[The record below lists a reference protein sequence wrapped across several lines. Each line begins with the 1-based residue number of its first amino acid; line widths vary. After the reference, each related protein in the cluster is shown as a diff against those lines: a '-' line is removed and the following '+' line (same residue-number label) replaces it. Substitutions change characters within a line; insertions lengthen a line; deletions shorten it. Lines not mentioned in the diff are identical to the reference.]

1 MASPQTTGT
10 VATGTVAPG
19 GPKSDPGF
27 PPFKTE
33 TFASQLL
40 WLAIFFGLLYWLVS
54 RVFAPR
60 LSEVIEG
67 RASRI
72 AKDLDDAAAAK
83 AKAEEA
89 GQAYEKALA
98 EAKAKAQGI
107 AQARRDEVNGALE
120 TRRKAL
126 EADLSARLAAAETQ
140 IAATKAKAMG
150 NVEAIASDAAQA
162 IVQRLGGAA
171 DVTAVAAATRAALK
185 A

>member
-1 MASPQTTGT
+1 MATPQTTGT
-10 VATGTVAPG
+10 EVPG
-19 GPKSDPGF
+19 GSNAGPGF

-54 RVFAPR
+54 KIFAPR
-60 LSEVIEG
+60 LTEVIEG

-83 AKAEEA
+83 AKAEDA
-89 GQAYEKALA
+89 GVAYEKALA

-107 AQARRDEVNGALE
+107 AQARRDEVNAGVE

-126 EADLSARLAAAETQ
+126 ESDLAAKLSAAEAQ
-140 IAATKAKAMG
+140 IEATKARAME
-150 NVEAIASDAAQA
+150 NVEAIAADAASA
-162 IVQRLGGAA
+162 IVERLGGSVPAKG
-171 DVTAVAAATRAALK
+171 DLDAALK
-185 A
+185 AALKV

>member
-1 MASPQTTGT
+1 MASPQKTGT
-10 VATGTVAPG
+10 EVPG
-19 GPKSDPGF
+19 GSNAGPGF

-54 RVFAPR
+54 KVFAPR
-60 LSEVIEG
+60 LTEVIEG

-83 AKAEEA
+83 VKAEEA
-89 GQAYEKALA
+89 GAAYEKALA

-107 AQARRDEVNGALE
+107 AQAKRDEVNVGIE

-126 EADLSARLAAAETQ
+126 ESDLATKLVAAEAQ
-140 IAATKAKAMG
+140 IAATKTKAMD
-150 NVEAIASDAAQA
+150 NVEAIAADAASA
-162 IVQRLGGAA
+162 IVERLGGTVPAKG
-171 DVTAVAAATRAALK
+171 DLDAALK
-185 A
+185 AALKV